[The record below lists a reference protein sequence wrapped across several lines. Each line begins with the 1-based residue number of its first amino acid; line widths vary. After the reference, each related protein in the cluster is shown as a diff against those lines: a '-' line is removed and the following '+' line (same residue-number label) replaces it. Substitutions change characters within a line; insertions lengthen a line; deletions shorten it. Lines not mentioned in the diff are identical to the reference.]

1 MYSRLY
7 KKQKEDIA
15 IVDWD
20 IREERLLDLL
30 DTALSIVPDSPI
42 YEQYNSRNIVN
53 YLSAIKIVKEI
64 KSKEE
69 LENVNCI

>member
-1 MYSRLY
+1 MIDWSIRL
-7 KKQKEDIA
+7 
-15 IVDWD
+15 
-20 IREERLLDLL
+20 ERLEELL
-30 DTALSIVPDSPI
+30 DDALATIPDSPI

-69 LENVNCI
+69 MNG

>member
-1 MYSRLY
+1 MSN
-7 KKQKEDIA
+7 I
-15 IVDWD
+15 DWD
-20 IREERLLDLL
+20 AREERLLDLL